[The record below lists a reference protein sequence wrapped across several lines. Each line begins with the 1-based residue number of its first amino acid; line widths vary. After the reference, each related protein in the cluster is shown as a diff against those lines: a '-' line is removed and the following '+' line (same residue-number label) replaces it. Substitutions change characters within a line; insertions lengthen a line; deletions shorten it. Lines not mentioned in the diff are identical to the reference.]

1 MKRGFSLRFGW
12 SVAVLLAVSA
22 GVVAQPDA
30 VDRDK
35 AAEANLSLGVAYYR
49 ADSLVLAKDK
59 LERAR
64 EQNPRSAQVHGT
76 LALLYARLGDDAR
89 AESEFNAAA
98 RLAPGDPEQM
108 NNYAVYLCGHGK
120 VDAGVQLLAK
130 AAVNPLYSTPWVA
143 WTNAGVCLRSAQRA
157 GEAAAQFDRALKAQ
171 PGYAEAAYQY
181 ADLDLERG
189 QSAMAL
195 RRVEGWLAA
204 NPHATPEL
212 LLTGW
217 RAARAAEEPLSA
229 MTLARRL
236 QMDFPS
242 SSQTLA
248 LASSAAAGGGYASH

>member
-1 MKRGFSLRFGW
+1 MKRAVSLHVGCIFAG
-12 SVAVLLAVSA
+12 LLAVSA
-22 GVVAQPDA
+22 GAAAQSSA
-30 VDRDK
+30 VDSAK
-35 AAEANLSLGVAYYR
+35 AAEANLNLGVAYYR
-49 ADSLVLAKDK
+49 ADNLVLAKDK

-64 EQNPRSAQVHGT
+64 EQNPRNAQVHGT

-98 RLAPGDPEQM
+98 RLAPGEPEQM
-108 NNYAVYLCGHGK
+108 NNYAVYLCGRGK

-130 AAVNPLYSTPWVA
+130 AAVNPLYGTPWVA
-143 WTNAGVCLRSAQRA
+143 WTNAGVCLRAAQRA
-157 GEAAAQFDRALKAQ
+157 DEAVTQFEQALKTQ

-195 RRVEGWLAA
+195 HRVQGWLAA
-204 NPHATPEL
+204 NPRATPEL
-212 LLTGW
+212 LFTGW

-229 MTLARRL
+229 TSLARRL

-242 SSQTLA
+242 SSQALA
-248 LASSAAAGGGYASH
+248 LASGAAAGGGYASH